1 MVKIKKLGSHTVWQ
15 IAHSEV
21 MKFVQ
26 HKAAKMVRPWVF
38 LCHNSPVSQPTQL
51 EVSATTTHSSAIFCH
66 DEKLIIYYNGKLSLS
81 GELP

>member
-21 MKFVQ
+21 MEFVQ
-26 HKAAKMVRPWVF
+26 HKATKMVRPWVF

-51 EVSATTTHSSAIFCH
+51 EVSATTRSSAIFCH
-66 DEKLIIYYNGKLSLS
+66 DEKLIIYYNGKLSLP